1 MFSSM
6 GFSRPFSIV
15 CLVSGLVRPSRM
27 TRLLLIGGV
36 ITLQIGCG
44 GSGGD
49 SKINPTTTT
58 NESTARTISFIQL
71 AYATPQS
78 AQLTV
83 PVPFGRAQTSGNLN
97 IVVVGWSDTTAAVS
111 SVTDSLGNVYTL
123 AVGPTTHPGSA
134 GTFSLTQSIYFA
146 KNIVGA
152 AANANTVTVRFTVA
166 AALADIRILEYTGID
181 PVNPVDGIASAI
193 GTDAFA
199 DSGAVTTTHAND
211 LLFGANTVFTSTWGA
226 GTGFTSRVITA
237 PDSDIAEDRVV
248 SAVGSYSA
256 SAPLTGAGPWVMQ
269 MWRFV
274 EPSLDHHHRQARSVS
289 GLALLTG
296 RLSQ

>member
-6 GFSRPFSIV
+6 GPSRPFSIV
-15 CLVSGLVRPSRM
+15 CLVSSLVRPSRM

-49 SKINPTTTT
+49 SKINPTTT
-58 NESTARTISFIQL
+58 NESTARPISFIQL

-83 PVPFGRAQTSGNLN
+83 AVPFGRAQTSGNLN

-111 SVTDSLGNVYTL
+111 SVTDSVGNIYTL

-166 AALADIRILEYTGID
+166 AALADIRILCFHEG
-181 PVNPVDGIASAI
+181 
-193 GTDAFA
+193 
-199 DSGAVTTTHAND
+199 
-211 LLFGANTVFTSTWGA
+211 
-226 GTGFTSRVITA
+226 
-237 PDSDIAEDRVV
+237 
-248 SAVGSYSA
+248 
-256 SAPLTGAGPWVMQ
+256 
-269 MWRFV
+269 
-274 EPSLDHHHRQARSVS
+274 
-289 GLALLTG
+289 
-296 RLSQ
+296 